1 MGTSADRL
9 VIPIL
14 DRILVVDD
22 EPLVRNLLAEYLSG
36 EGYCCDV
43 AASGREALQRLNEEP
58 FSLVIAD
65 IRMPELNGLQLL
77 DRITAGYPDVAAIM
91 ITAVIDLETAIH
103 TMKQGAYDYITKPFN
118 LDQVVT
124 SVRRALRLR
133 QERLDSRRVALNL
146 ESLVK
151 NKAVALNSALE
162 DLNDQHKV
170 TLEVLVK
177 ALDARGHETQC
188 HSQRVQAYT
197 LRLAEQFKFTQAQ
210 MVDLAR
216 GALLHDIGK
225 IGVPDSILLKPG
237 KLTSEEWDEIKKHPT
252 IGYNILKDVRFLDR
266 VAWMV
271 LCHHERFDGSGYP
284 HSLKGEQIPLEARI
298 FSVLDAY
305 DAMTSDRPYRPAMC
319 TEAARAVLVAHAGT
333 QFDDLVVREFL
344 NVPQVEWRRISE
356 QYAE

>member
-1 MGTSADRL
+1 MGISAERL

-36 EGYCCDV
+36 EGYLCEV
-43 AASGREALQRLNEEP
+43 AASGREALQKLGEVP

-65 IRMPELNGLQLL
+65 IRMPEVNGLQLL
-77 DRITAGYPDVAAIM
+77 DRITSGYPDVAAIM

-103 TMKQGAYDYITKPFN
+103 TMKQGAFDYITKPFN
-118 LDQVVT
+118 LDQVVE

-133 QERLDSRRVALNL
+133 QERLDSRKVAQNL
-146 ESLVK
+146 EHLVK

-162 DLNDQHKV
+162 DLHDQHKV

-197 LRLAEQFKFTQAQ
+197 LRLARQFNFTDSQ
-210 MVDLAR
+210 MVDLSR

-237 KLTSEEWDEIKKHPT
+237 KLTLEEWDEIKKHPT

-284 HSLKGEQIPLEARI
+284 HSLKGDQIPLEARI
-298 FSVLDAY
+298 FSVLDAF
-305 DAMTSDRPYRPAMC
+305 DAMTSDRPYRPAMPS
-319 TEAARAVLVAHAGT
+319 EAARAVLVTHAGT
-333 QFDDLVVREFL
+333 QFDDQVVREFL
-344 NVPQVEWRRISE
+344 GVPQADWHRIAE
-356 QYAE
+356 QYSE